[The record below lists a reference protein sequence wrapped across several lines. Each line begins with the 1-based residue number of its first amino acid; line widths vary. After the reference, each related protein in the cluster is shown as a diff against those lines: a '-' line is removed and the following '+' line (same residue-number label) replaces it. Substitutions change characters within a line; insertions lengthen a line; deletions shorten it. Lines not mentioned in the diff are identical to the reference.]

1 MKIRPVEAELFH
13 AERQADTTKVILAFH
28 SFANEAKMEEFSVS
42 VIFTWISG
50 VDLRFTLAQDMS
62 GTWKKQISIL
72 FFKQE

>member
-42 VIFTWISG
+42 VIFT
-50 VDLRFTLAQDMS
+50 
-62 GTWKKQISIL
+62 
-72 FFKQE
+72 